1 MSVPARRA
9 VLLAICSLT
18 TALYGQRLEFE
29 VASVKLSPAGVS
41 YTILDR
47 GGPESSTPGSWSC
60 EYYSVRDLLS
70 KAFALDQS
78 QISGPSWMENQRF
91 HISAKLGPA
100 TSPAQFREMLRN
112 LLIDRFALDAH
123 VESRVVSRYELG
135 FSGNRKKLLKAV
147 PRAAPSNAP
156 RQSGLDADGFP
167 KLGPPS
173 AEPEILTI
181 QGRTRMFFPDITMK
195 ELADEL
201 MFKLRTP
208 VIDKTGLAG
217 RYDVGLYWSED
228 DSGPDLKQAL
238 RDQLGLRLTEQKGPL
253 DVLIVQHIDK
263 APKDN

>member
-29 VASVKLSPAGVS
+29 AASVKLSPAG
-41 YTILDR
+41 
-47 GGPESSTPGSWSC
+47 
-60 EYYSVRDLLS
+60 
-70 KAFALDQS
+70 
-78 QISGPSWMENQRF
+78 
-91 HISAKLGPA
+91 
-100 TSPAQFREMLRN
+100 
-112 LLIDRFALDAH
+112 

-135 FSGNRKKLLKAV
+135 FSGNRKKLLQAV
-147 PRAAPSNAP
+147 PRTAPSNAP
-156 RQSGLDADGFP
+156 RQPGLDTDGFP

-201 MFKLRTP
+201 MFKLRRP
-208 VIDKTGLAG
+208 VVDKTGLAG